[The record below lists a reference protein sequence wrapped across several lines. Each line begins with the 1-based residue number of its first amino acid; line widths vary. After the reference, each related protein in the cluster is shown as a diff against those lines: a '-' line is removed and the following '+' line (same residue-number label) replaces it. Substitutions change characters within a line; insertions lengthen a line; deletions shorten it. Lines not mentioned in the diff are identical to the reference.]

1 MPFGGAAVGDPQG
14 ALLGYCTDAGT
25 FRPVLFDPAYG
36 PAINRSGSLGA
47 FGALGSGKSYF
58 MKSVVHATLARGGRV
73 AVLDRTAT
81 GEYVRLAGV
90 MPGRS
95 EVIPVTEGSP
105 VCLDPLR
112 VFSGDE
118 RIGVAAGFLTLLTGA
133 AANDPEGIALQEAVR
148 SEAAR
153 PGGRLSAV
161 IEALEHAAARDPAAG
176 AASRGLRHALGHPL
190 ARFAVGDGPLARL
203 DADYLVFHAPGLS
216 LPDREVA
223 LREHLA
229 RRLPAEQVL
238 SQAVLYLV
246 AAVARHVI
254 FSDPG
259 RFAAALFDEAWY
271 LTSSLQGRAL
281 LLDGIRDGR
290 KHNAAIWLVSQHSDD
305 LGDDAL
311 AHLLGP
317 RFVFRQARAAA
328 PAALHFVGIEASER
342 AVDALA
348 LAPEGTCLFRDVRD
362 RVGRVHI
369 LPAMTSELHGAFDT
383 NPLTGSTRPA
393 GAEPA

>member
-1 MPFGGAAVGDPQG
+1 
-14 ALLGYCTDAGT
+14 
-25 FRPVLFDPAYG
+25 
-36 PAINRSGSLGA
+36 
-47 FGALGSGKSYF
+47 
-58 MKSVVHATLARGGRV
+58 
-73 AVLDRTAT
+73 
-81 GEYVRLAGV
+81 
-90 MPGRS
+90 
-95 EVIPVTEGSP
+95 
-105 VCLDPLR
+105 
-112 VFSGDE
+112 
-118 RIGVAAGFLTLLTGA
+118 
-133 AANDPEGIALQEAVR
+133 VR

-161 IEALEHAAARDPAAG
+161 IEALEHAAARDPAAE

-369 LPAMTSELHGAFDT
+369 LPAMTSELHDAFDT
-383 NPLTGSTRPA
+383 NPLTGTTRPA